1 MVKMATNLPGR
12 NSEPIRH
19 THTTNENGERW
30 EHLAE
35 TCPYTH
41 RSLGVCL
48 RTLTPTA
55 VAWKSSWE
63 GVLCGML
70 GRSRPFNVFEQ
81 SARIK
86 ARFPWDRPACTQEG
100 SRVDAAF
107 ARRWGTTLAP
117 LPKTSPS
124 RAPDHPL
131 SLSRSSAHDWT
142 RVMASV
148 DPPNHKKK
156 YVRHFKSRVKPWRNL
171 CYHAPEG
178 SWKEGVGCNVITP
191 SGRESEIARRF
202 PKRLGN
208 AKKTSIVL
216 GL

>member
-1 MVKMATNLPGR
+1 MATNLPGR

-107 ARRWGTTLAP
+107 ARRWDNAF
-117 LPKTSPS
+117 SPS
-124 RAPDHPL
+124 QNEPIEGTRLPAVVESVERTRLNEGNGLHWPAKAQKKSCATFQVQGENLGATFVTTPRKEAGRRA
-131 SLSRSSAHDWT
+131 
-142 RVMASV
+142 
-148 DPPNHKKK
+148 
-156 YVRHFKSRVKPWRNL
+156 
-171 CYHAPEG
+171 
-178 SWKEGVGCNVITP
+178 
-191 SGRESEIARRF
+191 
-202 PKRLGN
+202 
-208 AKKTSIVL
+208 
-216 GL
+216 